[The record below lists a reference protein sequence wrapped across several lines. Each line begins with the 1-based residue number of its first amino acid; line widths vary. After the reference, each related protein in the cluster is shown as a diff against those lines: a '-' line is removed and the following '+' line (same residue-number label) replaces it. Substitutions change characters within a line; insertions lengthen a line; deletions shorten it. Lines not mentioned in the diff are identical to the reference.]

1 MNRSV
6 SSLKIYRISAS
17 LASRKEDSLLYENG
31 TVNFVL
37 AINSEG
43 ERSFRQLHRL
53 LKIHVYECKQI
64 NNNDPQNNLKQ
75 LLKPLS

>member
-1 MNRSV
+1 MHRSV
-6 SSLKIYRISAS
+6 SSSKIYRMSAS
-17 LASRKEDSLLYENG
+17 RALRKGDSLLYENG

-43 ERSFRQLHRL
+43 DRL

-64 NNNDPQNNLKQ
+64 NDNDP
-75 LLKPLS
+75 

>member
-1 MNRSV
+1 MHRSV
-6 SSLKIYRISAS
+6 PLSKIYRMSAS
-17 LASRKEDSLLYENG
+17 RASQKGDSLLYENG

-43 ERSFRQLHRL
+43 EHSFRKLHRL

-64 NNNDPQNNLKQ
+64 NNNDP
-75 LLKPLS
+75 

>member
-1 MNRSV
+1 MHRSV
-6 SSLKIYRISAS
+6 SSSKIYRMSAS
-17 LASRKEDSLLYENG
+17 RASRKGDSLLYENG

-43 ERSFRQLHRL
+43 ERSFRYLNRL

-64 NNNDPQNNLKQ
+64 NDNDP
-75 LLKPLS
+75 